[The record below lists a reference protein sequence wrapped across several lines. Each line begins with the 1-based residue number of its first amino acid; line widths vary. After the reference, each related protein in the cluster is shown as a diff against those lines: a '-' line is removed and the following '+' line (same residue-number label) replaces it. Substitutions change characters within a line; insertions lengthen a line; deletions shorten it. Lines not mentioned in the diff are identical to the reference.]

1 MNVTGHTTGE
11 ADRVTRPVSI
21 RDVAAAAGVSY
32 QTVSRVINEHPRVKH
47 TTRELVLATIEDLD
61 FRPNRAARALA
72 GGPVESVTVLTSNT
86 TLYGQSAVLRGI
98 EEAARPARFAVGI
111 RVMES
116 DDEDI
121 VADAVARAVEPGG
134 ALIVLAFD
142 RAGTRALAA
151 IPAGVPMVA
160 AVETPIGN
168 EGQGKPWAWIDDR
181 EAARDATRFLLDLGH
196 QTVHYV
202 AIPPSTDNTPQR
214 TAGWRMAL
222 EEAGVAVP
230 EPVQAG
236 WHPSSGYQ
244 AGRALA
250 PDPQVTA
257 ILCGNDDLAIGV
269 IRALHEAGRRIPES
283 VSVVG
288 FDDAPQSEFFTPA
301 LTTVRLDWIELGR
314 ACFALLRPFLD
325 PRRAPELRPWPQP
338 RLIVREST
346 GPPPSHPGAR
356 PARGLP
362 RGRPAPRSSDQGA
375 VLCAYPLC
383 GVPASPRRNH
393 RPPARTGARQ
403 AAPAGWPSPHR
414 SSCRASSGCRR
425 SCSSPWSSSWSSASC
440 SGTSSLRRG
449 GSGSPISPRWCST
462 TTSSTRCW

>member
-1 MNVTGHTTGE
+1 MNVTGHTTGG
-11 ADRVTRPVSI
+11 ADRAARPVSI

-32 QTVSRVINEHPRVKH
+32 QTVSRVINEHPRVKP
-47 TTRELVLATIEDLD
+47 TTRELILATIEDLG

-116 DDEDI
+116 DDEDV

-151 IPAGVPMVA
+151 IPAGTPMVA
-160 AVETPIGN
+160 AVETPIGD

-202 AIPPSTDNTPQR
+202 AIPPSTDNIPQR

-222 EEAGVAVP
+222 QEAGVAVP

-244 AGRALA
+244 AGRTLA
-250 PDPQVTA
+250 SDPQVTA

-288 FDDAPQSEFFTPA
+288 FDDTPQSEFFTPA

-314 ACFALLRPFLD
+314 ACFAQLRPFLD
-325 PRRAPELRPWPQP
+325 PRRAPEPKPWPQP
-338 RLIVREST
+338 QLVVRESA
-346 GPPPSHPGAR
+346 GPPPSPPGRGRTGGAR
-356 PARGLP
+356 AAGPPHVLPTKAPTYARIRSAAFQHRRAGTTARPHAPEL
-362 RGRPAPRSSDQGA
+362 GR
-375 VLCAYPLC
+375 
-383 GVPASPRRNH
+383 RR
-393 RPPARTGARQ
+393 
-403 AAPAGWPSPHR
+403 PAGWPRPHH
-414 SSCRASSGCRR
+414 SSSRASSGWRR
-425 SCSSPWSSSWSSASC
+425 SCSSPWSSSWSSASS
-440 SGTSSLRRG
+440 SG
-449 GSGSPISPRWCST
+449 IS
-462 TTSSTRCW
+462 